1 MAGIILQITTDYGKE
16 LITNKFFIL
25 DEVEKDGNTYTSEN
39 VRIIT
44 TDEYGVIIDQDKP
57 VTTKVQFGFVKNFN
71 IKIEEEE

>member
-25 DEVEKDGNTYTSEN
+25 DEVEKDGNSYTSEN

-44 TDEYGVIIDQDKP
+44 TDEYGVIIDEDKP
-57 VTTKVQFGFVKNFN
+57 VTTKVQFGIVKNFK
-71 IKIEEEE
+71 IKMEE